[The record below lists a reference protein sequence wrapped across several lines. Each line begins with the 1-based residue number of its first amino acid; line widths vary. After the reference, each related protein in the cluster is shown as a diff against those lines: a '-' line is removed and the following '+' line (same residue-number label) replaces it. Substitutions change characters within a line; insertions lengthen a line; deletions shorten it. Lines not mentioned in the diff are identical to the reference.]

1 MYLKYHNFTLN
12 DVKKLLVLRT
22 WYASIFV
29 LPVANRYVLYF
40 ANKTKFTPNQITIIA
55 FGFRIITIFMFL
67 NNYYMLGA
75 ISYYMA
81 YTLDCIDG
89 PVARLTGKTSN
100 LGRYLDHVSDL
111 VGDILI
117 LVALASSLDMLFT
130 PMILGMIF
138 MHLAESYISYLAG
151 FAIEKNTGQSQFF
164 LFKIINGYRNWWF
177 KRNYKS
183 FLSFPDYT
191 AFVFILMPI
200 LNLPRQGLEIGFYL
214 LLIIVCYTIFSTF
227 VSIHTGEKRFP

>member
-1 MYLKYHNFTLN
+1 MNNQDSYEKYFALRSWWVILLHKYFSM
-12 DVKKLLVLRT
+12 KLLQ
-22 WYASIFV
+22 FV
-29 LPVANRYVLYF
+29 I
-40 ANKTKFTPNQITIIA
+40 NKHNITPNQLTFISIFFRFLTFISFIHISKFSLIA
-55 FGFRIITIFMFL
+55 GGIFYFIAYGF
-67 NNYYMLGA
+67 
-75 ISYYMA
+75 
-81 YTLDCIDG
+81 DCIDG
-89 PVARLTGKTSN
+89 TLARLTGKTSN

-117 LVALASSLDMLFT
+117 LIALASSLNMLFT
-130 PMILGMIF
+130 PMVLGMIL
-138 MHLAESYISYLAG
+138 MHLAESYISYIAG

-164 LFKIINGYRNWWF
+164 IFKIINSYRNWWF

-200 LNLPRQGLEIGFYL
+200 LNLPEKGLEIGFYL
-214 LLIIVCYTIFSTF
+214 LLIIICYTIFSTF